1 MSHFTSID
9 STDLHLVTGG
19 MGSGGAVPRKTQP
32 TQPTQPAQPAKPTTP
47 GQPSEA
53 GNICR
58 DAYAGT
64 GAAVGGLLTAESGGW
79 GAVPGAVA
87 GGIAGRAFCTQ

>member
-1 MSHFTSID
+1 MPHFTSID
-9 STDLHLVTGG
+9 STDLHFVTGG

-32 TQPTQPAQPAKPTTP
+32 TQPAQPGP
-47 GQPSEA
+47 PSEA

-64 GAAVGGLLTAESGGW
+64 GAAVGGVLTAESGGW
-79 GAVPGAVA
+79 GAIPGAVA
-87 GGIAGRAFCTQ
+87 GGIAGRAFCPQ